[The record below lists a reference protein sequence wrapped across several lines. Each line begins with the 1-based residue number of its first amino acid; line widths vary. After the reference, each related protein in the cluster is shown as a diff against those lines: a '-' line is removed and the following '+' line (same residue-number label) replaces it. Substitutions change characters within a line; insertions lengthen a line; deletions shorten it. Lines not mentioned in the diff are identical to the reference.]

1 MTDEIGIITKVRDE
15 NGRPYNPNNVP
26 CSFVARNLVLVSL
39 VEQGGLPGAA
49 YAILSSNGVPP
60 KKMEEYMDEFRKQ
73 AAERLCAQD
82 FSDGLS
88 TLFPSKDGRT
98 TPLLPLGIERT
109 LLQPDGQIRAK
120 FCSDMLNI
128 LTKKKE

>member
-60 KKMEEYMDEFRKQ
+60 KKMEEYMDEFQRQ
-73 AAERLCAQD
+73 AAELLFQRD
-82 FSDGLS
+82 FAIGLTALS
-88 TLFPSKDGRT
+88 VPQGS
-98 TPLLPLGIERT
+98 PLLPLGIEKT
-109 LLQPDGQIRAK
+109 LVQPDGQIREE
-120 FCSDMLNI
+120 FCSGMLNR
-128 LTKKKE
+128 LTKKKEQK

>member
-1 MTDEIGIITKVRDE
+1 MTDEIGIVTKVRDE
-15 NGRPYNPNNVP
+15 NGRPYSTNNAP
-26 CSFVARNLVLVSL
+26 RSHVARDTLLVFL

-49 YAILSSNGVPP
+49 YMTLHSNGVPP
-60 KKMEEYMDEFRKQ
+60 KEMEEYMDEFRKQ